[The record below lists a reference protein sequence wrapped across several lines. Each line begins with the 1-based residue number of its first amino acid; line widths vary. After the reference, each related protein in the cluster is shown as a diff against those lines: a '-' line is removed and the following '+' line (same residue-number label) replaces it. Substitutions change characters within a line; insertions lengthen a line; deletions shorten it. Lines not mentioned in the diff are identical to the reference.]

1 VSDSRTPVI
10 VGVGQCNDGGRDG
23 PEPVDLLAEAAHR
36 ALADSGAARL
46 GTAIDSVRVVRLL
59 SWRYGNPAALVAE
72 RLRLTPRHTSYSTD
86 GGQTPQVMVNK
97 AATDIQAGRA
107 DVILVGGAEAWRTR
121 MAYRKRGERPPWS
134 QETDDVHPTE
144 IEGSALDMTNDIE
157 RERGVA
163 MPIQVYP
170 MFESALRFAAR
181 RSIKDHGRHISE
193 LWAAFSRIAAGNP
206 YAVRPEALDAAAIGT
221 PGVSNRL
228 IGFPYTKLLNS
239 NNDVN
244 QAAALVICSL
254 ERARAIGV
262 AEDRLVFPIAGSE
275 AVDTA
280 HVSNRR
286 DMSSS
291 PAIAAAGRALFDST
305 GVGVDDVSH
314 IDLYSCFPSA
324 VQVAAAALGIG
335 LDRQLTVT
343 GGMTFAGGPWNNYVS
358 HSIATMAEVLRRDPG
373 ALGLCSANGGL
384 LTKHALG
391 LYSTDPP
398 VEAFR
403 VRRPGVSEGAQPR
416 RVVDALVTGRAVIES
431 YSVMHDGSGVPETA
445 IVTAL
450 TSDGARTWRTSR
462 QPDLLSLMTTSEFCG
477 TPVELIAGGEF
488 EPVET
493 AR

>member
-1 VSDSRTPVI
+1 MLDPRTPVI
-10 VGVGQCNDGGRDG
+10 VGAGQCNDGSREA
-23 PEPVDLLAEAAHR
+23 PEPVELLAEAAHR
-36 ALADSGAARL
+36 AVADSGAARL
-46 GTAIDSVRVVRLL
+46 VTAIDSVRVVRLL
-59 SWRYGNPAALVAE
+59 SWRYRNPAALVAE
-72 RLRLTPRHTSYSTD
+72 RLGIIAPHTAYSTE

-107 DVILVGGAEAWRTR
+107 DAILVGGAECWRTR
-121 MAYRKRGERPPWS
+121 MAYRRRGERPRWS
-134 QETDDVHPTE
+134 EQSDDVNPTE
-144 IEGSALDMTNDIE
+144 IEGSELDMTNEIE
-157 RERGVA
+157 RERGVS

-170 MFESALRFAAR
+170 MFESALRFAAHC
-181 RSIKDHGRHISE
+181 SIEDHGRRISE
-193 LWAAFSRIAAGNP
+193 LWAAFSRVAASNP
-206 YAVRPEALDAAAIGT
+206 YAARPEALDADAIGT
-221 PGVSNRL
+221 PGATNRM

-254 ERARAIGV
+254 DRARSLGIDD
-262 AEDRLVFPIAGSE
+262 DRMVFPYAGSE

-286 DMSSS
+286 DMWSS
-291 PAIAAAGRALFDST
+291 PAIAAAGQALFGVT
-305 GVGVDDVSH
+305 GVGVDDLTY

-324 VQVAAAALGIG
+324 VQVAAAALGID

-398 VEAFR
+398 GHAFR
-403 VRRPGVSEGAQPR
+403 VARPGLSNGSQAR
-416 RVVDALVTGRAVIES
+416 RVVDANATGPAVIES
-431 YSVMHDGSGVPETA
+431 YSVMHDGNGDPEVA
-445 IVTAL
+445 IITAL
-450 TSDGARTWRTSR
+450 TSDGSRTWRTSR
-462 QPDLLSLMTTSEFCG
+462 QPGLLSVMTTREFCG
-477 TPVELIAGGEF
+477 TPIQLIAGGEF
-488 EPVET
+488 EPV
-493 AR
+493 